1 MDLERVFADS
11 TDSVLGR
18 RAESPEMIGPDLT
31 TPLLRRCTALAA
43 RARVDLLSGSG
54 GRHDA
59 CDELEHLLVAIDAWD
74 RSGIVDPDPTMV
86 VLAAAALQDL
96 GERLPASVAST
107 LGTRIAAVLEL
118 LHTLM
123 DSRRIDALA

>member
-18 RAESPEMIGPDLT
+18 RAESPELIGPDLT

-43 RARVDLLSGSG
+43 RARVDLLSG

>member
-1 MDLERVFADS
+1 MDLERGIVGG
-11 TDSVLGR
+11 TDGVLGR
-18 RAESPEMIGPDLT
+18 PAESPEMIGPDLT

-43 RARVDLLSGSG
+43 RARVDLLSG

-59 CDELEHLLVAIDAWD
+59 CDELEHLLVTIDAWD

-96 GERLPASVAST
+96 GERLPASVACA
-107 LGTRIAAVLEL
+107 LGMRITVVLDL